1 MDALNMH
8 PVQLA
13 QELCRTTIKLNSANP
28 GFTQSALNGI
38 TGTQP
43 AEVGAIAA
51 TRPALRMTMAQLSSP
66 SQRTLPFPGPVFAL
80 MQADNH
86 QQVHAP
92 YRRAKSRSQV
102 FDVKSFGKRALPRS
116 RQLRVE
122 CAAQ

>member
-80 MQADNH
+80 MQTDNL
-86 QQVHAP
+86 QQVRAP
-92 YRRAKSRSQV
+92 YRRGPNR
-102 FDVKSFGKRALPRS
+102 RARFPG
-116 RQLRVE
+116 
-122 CAAQ
+122 